1 MSSQSTLAGTLE
13 GAEKTH
19 HPQVVFPAG
28 NPDFRAA
35 RNRCARACR
44 EFNQTPDDADP
55 EERAQKWL
63 DIVRPDRDRSE
74 DCLLAVTHDQTF
86 TNPALK
92 AKTPFVKPPVY
103 IDYGIRLHVG
113 GSTFINRNCV
123 IMDTPV
129 ADVVIGEGC
138 NIGTN
143 CSIVGVTHPLRLD
156 ERLQRHSIGQP
167 VTIGN
172 NVWIGANVTIFLN
185 MSLVHTYPTK
195 CSVTQHSS

>member
-1 MSSQSTLAGTLE
+1 VPS
-13 GAEKTH
+13 
-19 HPQVVFPAG
+19 
-28 NPDFRAA
+28 
-35 RNRCARACR
+35 
-44 EFNQTPDDADP
+44 
-55 EERAQKWL
+55 
-63 DIVRPDRDRSE
+63 IVRPDRDRSE
-74 DCLLAVTHDQTF
+74 DRVLAVTHDQTF
-86 TNPALK
+86 ANPALK

-138 NIGTN
+138 NIGAN
-143 CSIVGVTHPLRLD
+143 CTIIGVTRKCLSPPTSPLSHPNITSVAAALSALRVPFPTPQSAHAAGLLPSLRFLPPQLQGNNGRLKWRNPKDPLRLD

-172 NVWIGANVTIFLN
+172 DVWIGANVTIL
-185 MSLVHTYPTK
+185 
-195 CSVTQHSS
+195 